1 MPIWCRDGVVE
12 ETRDRIEVNYFS
24 DWKKSRTATEW
35 KLLGPRYTTR
45 IVRNKMA
52 FFSDE
57 FGLRS
62 PVIRKTLDFIKMK
75 SDTSVAA
82 RVCLNLNPIQK
93 GVDLMVN
100 LARK

>member
-1 MPIWCRDGVVE
+1 
-12 ETRDRIEVNYFS
+12 
-24 DWKKSRTATEW
+24 
-35 KLLGPRYTTR
+35 
-45 IVRNKMA
+45 MA
-52 FFSDE
+52 FFPDE